1 MFRKM
6 RRYKQEIN
14 KMECLEILKKRN
26 KSSAHLETRHY
37 NYRVVHH
44 Y

>member
-14 KMECLEILKKRN
+14 KMECLEILKKKKQEFCPLRN
-26 KSSAHLETRHY
+26 SAL
-37 NYRVVHH
+37 
-44 Y
+44 